1 MMRKLSFLVLTG
13 VMFVG
18 MTGCDNLTSP
28 NYNFE
33 DLQNLVDNPN
43 PTALFTAAEG
53 MLITRRDMDAFGPND
68 LYANA
73 GVVGRENYNEDVAD
87 PRFES
92 ELLSAQLNP
101 DSPAF
106 GGNFWSEPYENVRV
120 GDIILKGIPNSDPP
134 LSDDEAQWLQ
144 GFVKT
149 MVAYDLMEVALLRD
163 TQCGCPVTASETP
176 SEPAPAVSLDQV
188 WQRVIQLLD
197 EGANHLQSATGD
209 SPIPLS
215 TGFDGIAG
223 VVQVGYFR
231 TAEGFRRF
239 NRALRARAAMYN
251 EDWTGMLQALG
262 QSFISDDPA
271 ALNLGVYHVFT
282 TQSGD
287 VVNGLAQFGDD
298 TNLRGHPSYKADVE
312 LKADGTPDDRFTR
325 KTRPINS
332 RSYQGLCLGDPNP
345 TPWAP
350 DPRYVED
357 PGGGTALRDCD
368 VGFNIYPTTT
378 TPVPLIRNEELLLMR
393 AEANIQLGNLGAAQ
407 TDINFV
413 REVSGGLEPVVLTA
427 ANAIDQ
433 LLYERQ
439 FSLWWENAHRWKD
452 MRRYGRLDE
461 LPVDKPSNGVA
472 SYYPIP
478 QEETTARGG

>member
-18 MTGCDNLTSP
+18 MTSCQNLNSP
-28 NYNFE
+28 NFNFE
-33 DLQNLVDNPN
+33 DLQNLVDNPT
-43 PTALFTAAEG
+43 PTGLYTAAQG
-53 MLITRRDMDAFGPND
+53 MLITRRDMDANGPND
-68 LYANA
+68 FYSNA
-73 GVVGRENYNEDVAD
+73 GIVGRESYDLDIND

-92 ELLSAQLNP
+92 ELLSSQLSP

-120 GDIILKGIPNSDPP
+120 GSIILAGIPNSTPP
-134 LSDDEAQWLQ
+134 LSDNDTNWLE

-149 MVAYDLMEVALLRD
+149 MMAYDLMEVALLRD
-163 TQCGCPVTASETP
+163 TQCGCPVTASESLT
-176 SEPAPAVSLDQV
+176 EPAPAVSVDQV
-188 WQRVIQLLD
+188 WARVIQLLD
-197 EGANHLQSATGD
+197 EAASDVQQASGD

-223 VVQVGYFR
+223 VVQVGFFR
-231 TAEGFRRF
+231 TAAGFLQF

-251 EDWTGMLQALG
+251 QDWNGMLQALSA
-262 QSFISDDPA
+262 SFISDLPA

-282 TQSGD
+282 SQSGD
-287 VVNGLAQFGDD
+287 VLNGLAQFGTDP
-298 TNLRGHPSYKADVE
+298 NLRGHPSYKADVE

-325 KTRPINS
+325 KARPISS
-332 RSYQGLCLGDPNP
+332 RSYQGLCQGDPAP
-345 TPWAP
+345 QPWAP
-350 DPRYVED
+350 DPRYTED
-357 PGGGTALRDCD
+357 PGGGSAQRECD
-368 VGFNIYPTTT
+368 VGFNLYPTTT
-378 TPVPLIRNEELLLMR
+378 SPVSIIRNEELLLMR

-407 TDINFV
+407 ADINLV
-413 REVSGGLEPVVLTA
+413 RDVSGGLEPVTLTS

-452 MRRYGRLDE
+452 MRRYNRLNE
-461 LPVDKPSNGVA
+461 LPVDKAGHGVA
-472 SYYPIP
+472 SFYPIP
-478 QEETTARGG
+478 QEETTARQ